1 MKPSPREIVFAL
13 VLLAIPMAA
22 WQLEFAPRQRRQKE
36 LKEQIAAKQLKLD
49 QLFAKKQLSGAIGD
63 LRDQIAEGKEAVEI
77 FRSRLPDE
85 KDIDQIV
92 REVWRL
98 AKSNNL
104 SPTSL
109 RTIPPRKGKQFTNAG
124 SPHGEQPLLIQIE
137 GNFKGLYSFMLDMES
152 QSRIMRVRQMTLK
165 APEKDYSG
173 LVSATIE
180 FSIFFERK
188 KDQGETQWTAKI

>member
-1 MKPSPREIVFAL
+1 MKPSPREIIFAL

-22 WQLEFAPRQRRQKE
+22 WMLEFAPRQLRQKE
-36 LKEQIAAKQLKLD
+36 LKKQIASKQIKLD
-49 QLFAKKQLSGAIGD
+49 KLFEKKQLSGAIGD
-63 LRDQIAEGKEAVEI
+63 LRDQIAQGKEAVDI

-85 KDIDQIV
+85 KDVDQIV

-98 AKSNNL
+98 AKSNDL

-109 RTIPPRKGKQFTNAG
+109 RTIPHRKDKQFTDRTG
-124 SPHGEQPLLIQIE
+124 PHGEQPVLIQLE

-152 QSRIMRVRQMTLK
+152 QSRITRVRQMTLK
-165 APEKDYSG
+165 TPGKDHIG
-173 LVSATIE
+173 EVSATIE

-188 KDQGETQWTAKI
+188 KGETQWTTKM

>member
-1 MKPSPREIVFAL
+1 MKPNPREIVFAL
-13 VLLAIPMAA
+13 VLLAIPTAA
-22 WQLEFAPRQRRQKE
+22 WLLEFAPRQRRQKE
-36 LKEQIAAKQLKLD
+36 LKEQVEAKQTKLD
-49 QLFAKKQLSGAIGD
+49 RLFEKKQLSGAIGD
-63 LRDQIAEGKEAVEI
+63 LRDQIAEGKEAVAI

-98 AKSNNL
+98 AKSNDL

-109 RTIPPRKGKQFTNAG
+109 RTIPPRKDKQFTG
-124 SPHGEQPLLIQIE
+124 PTSPHGEQPVLIQLE
-137 GNFKGLYSFMLDMES
+137 GDFKGLYSFMLDLES

-165 APEKDYSG
+165 IPKKGHTG

-188 KDQGETQWTAKI
+188 TGETQWTAKI

>member
-1 MKPSPREIVFAL
+1 MKPSPREIIFAL

-22 WQLEFAPRQRRQKE
+22 WKLEFSPRQKRQQE
-36 LKEQIAAKQLKLD
+36 LKQAIEAKQAKLD
-49 QLFAKKQLSGAIGD
+49 KLFEKKQLSGAIGD
-63 LRDQIAEGKEAVEI
+63 LRDQIAEGKKAVEI

-85 KDIDQIV
+85 KEIDQIV

-109 RTIPPRKGKQFTNAG
+109 RTVPPRKDKQFTSPAG
-124 SPHGEQPLLIQIE
+124 PHGEQPVLIQIE
-137 GNFKGLYSFMLDMES
+137 GDFKGLYSFMIDMES

-165 APEKDYSG
+165 KPDKDHTG
-173 LVSATIE
+173 QVSATIE
-180 FSIFFERK
+180 FSIFFEHK
-188 KDQGETQWTAKI
+188 GVDPQWTAKI

>member
-22 WQLEFAPRQRRQKE
+22 WQLEFAPRRHRQKE
-36 LKEQIAAKQLKLD
+36 LKQQIAAKQIKLD
-49 QLFAKKQLSGAIGD
+49 KLFEKKQLSGAIGD
-63 LRDQIAEGKEAVEI
+63 LRSQIAEGKEAVAI

-92 REVWRL
+92 REIWRL

-104 SPTSL
+104 SPTSV
-109 RTIPPRKGKQFTNAG
+109 RTIPPREGGQFTISG
-124 SPHGEQPLLIQIE
+124 GPHGEQPLLIQLE
-137 GNFKGLYSFMLDMES
+137 GSFTGLYSFMLDMES

-165 APEKDYSG
+165 KPEKTENG
-173 LVSATIE
+173 QVSATIE

-188 KDQGETQWTAKI
+188 KGETQWTAKI

>member
-22 WQLEFAPRQRRQKE
+22 WQLEFMPRRRRQKE
-36 LKEQIAAKQLKLD
+36 LKQQIAAKQIKLD
-49 QLFAKKQLSGAIGD
+49 KLFEKKQLSGAIGD
-63 LRDQIAEGKEAVEI
+63 LRSQIAEGKEAVAI

-109 RTIPPRKGKQFTNAG
+109 RTIPPRKDKQFTSPDN
-124 SPHGEQPLLIQIE
+124 PHGEQPMLIQLE
-137 GNFKGLYSFMLDMES
+137 GKFTGLYSFMLDMES

-165 APEKDYSG
+165 KPEKTDNG
-173 LVSATIE
+173 QVSATIE

-188 KDQGETQWTAKI
+188 EGKTQWTAKI

>member
-22 WQLEFAPRQRRQKE
+22 WQLEFVPRRRRQNE
-36 LKEQIAAKQLKLD
+36 LKQAIAAKQAKLD
-49 QLFAKKQLSGAIGD
+49 RLFEKKQLSGAIGD
-63 LRDQIAEGKEAVEI
+63 LRSQIAEGKEIVAI

-92 REVWRL
+92 KEIWRL
-98 AKSNNL
+98 AKSSKL

-109 RTIPPRKGKQFTNAG
+109 RTIPPRKNSRFTNPDG
-124 SPHGEQPLLIQIE
+124 PHGEQPLLIQLE
-137 GNFKGLYSFMLDMES
+137 GSFTGLYSFMLDMES

-165 APEKDYSG
+165 KPEKGLSG
-173 LVSATIE
+173 QVSATIE

-188 KDQGETQWTAKI
+188 KGETQWTAKI

>member
-22 WQLEFAPRQRRQKE
+22 WQLEFAPRRRRQEE
-36 LKEQIAAKQLKLD
+36 LKKQVAAKQVKLD
-49 QLFAKKQLSGAIGD
+49 KLFEKKQLSGAIGD
-63 LRDQIAEGKEAVEI
+63 LRSQIAEGKEAIAI

-85 KDIDQIV
+85 KEIDQIV

-104 SPTSL
+104 SPTSV
-109 RTIPPRKGKQFTNAG
+109 RTVPPRAGRQFTSSDG
-124 SPHGEQPLLIQIE
+124 PHGEQPLLIQLE
-137 GNFKGLYSFMLDMES
+137 GKFTGLYSFMLDMES

-165 APEKDYSG
+165 KPEQTVNG
-173 LVSATIE
+173 QVSATIE

-188 KDQGETQWTAKI
+188 KGETQWTAKI

>member
-22 WQLEFAPRQRRQKE
+22 WLLEFAPRSRRQEE
-36 LKEQIAAKQLKLD
+36 LKKQITAKQIKLD
-49 QLFAKKQLSGAIGD
+49 KLFEKRQLSGAIGG
-63 LRDQIAEGKEAVEI
+63 LRNQIAKGKEAVAI

-109 RTIPPRKGKQFTNAG
+109 RTIPPREGKQFTASG
-124 SPHGEQPLLIQIE
+124 GPHGEQPLLIQLE
-137 GNFKGLYSFMLDMES
+137 GNFTGLYAFMLDMES

-165 APEKDYSG
+165 KPEKTEKG
-173 LVSATIE
+173 QVSATIE

-188 KDQGETQWTAKI
+188 KGETQWTAKI

>member
-22 WQLEFAPRQRRQKE
+22 WQLEFAPRRRRQKE
-36 LKEQIAAKQLKLD
+36 LKQQIAAKQIKLD
-49 QLFAKKQLSGAIGD
+49 KLFEKKQLSGAIGD
-63 LRDQIAEGKEAVEI
+63 LRSQIAEGKEAVAI

-98 AKSNNL
+98 AKANNL
-104 SPTSL
+104 SPTSV
-109 RTIPPRKGKQFTNAG
+109 RTVPPRKGRQFTNPDG
-124 SPHGEQPLLIQIE
+124 PHGEQPLLIQLE
-137 GNFKGLYSFMLDMES
+137 GDFTGLYSFMLDMES

-165 APEKDYSG
+165 KPDKAPDG
-173 LVSATIE
+173 QVSATVE
-180 FSIFFERK
+180 FSIFFERRK
-188 KDQGETQWTAKI
+188 GETQWTAKI

>member
-1 MKPSPREIVFAL
+1 MKPSPREIIFAL

-22 WQLEFAPRQRRQKE
+22 WMLEFAPRQRRQKD
-36 LKEQIAAKQLKLD
+36 LKEQIAAKQTKLD
-49 QLFAKKQLSGAIGD
+49 RLFEKKQLSGAIGD
-63 LRDQIAEGKEAVEI
+63 LRDQIAEGKEAVDI

-85 KDIDQIV
+85 KDVDQIV

-98 AKSNNL
+98 AKSNDL

-109 RTIPPRKGKQFTNAG
+109 RTIPPRKDRQFTNLTG
-124 SPHGEQPLLIQIE
+124 PHGEQPVLIQLE

-152 QSRIMRVRQMTLK
+152 QSRITRVRKMTLK
-165 APEKDYSG
+165 TPGQDHAG
-173 LVSATIE
+173 MVSATIE

-188 KDQGETQWTAKI
+188 KGEAQWTTKM

>member
-1 MKPSPREIVFAL
+1 MKPNLREIVFAL

-36 LKEQIAAKQLKLD
+36 LKQQIAAKQIKLD
-49 QLFAKKQLSGAIGD
+49 KLFEKKQLSGAIGD
-63 LRDQIAEGKEAVEI
+63 LRSQIAEGKEAVAL

-109 RTIPPRKGKQFTNAG
+109 RTIPPRKNKQFTSPDG
-124 SPHGEQPLLIQIE
+124 PHGEQPVLIQLE
-137 GNFKGLYSFMLDMES
+137 GKFTGLYSFMLDMES

-165 APEKDYSG
+165 KPEKTYSG
-173 LVSATIE
+173 QVSATIE
-180 FSIFFERK
+180 FSIFFERRK
-188 KDQGETQWTAKI
+188 GETQWTKI

>member
-1 MKPSPREIVFAL
+1 MKPSPREIIFAL

-22 WQLEFAPRQRRQKE
+22 WHLEFAPRQRRQKE
-36 LKEQIAAKQLKLD
+36 LKQQIQAKQAKLD
-49 QLFAKKQLSGAIGD
+49 KLFEKKQLSGAIGD
-63 LRDQIAEGKEAVEI
+63 LRDQIAEGKEAVAI

-98 AKSNNL
+98 AKSNDL

-109 RTIPPRKGKQFTNAG
+109 RTIPPRKNKQFTSPDG
-124 SPHGEQPLLIQIE
+124 PHGEQPVLIQIE
-137 GNFKGLYSFMLDMES
+137 GDFNGLYSFMLDMES
-152 QSRIMRVRQMTLK
+152 QSRIMRIRQMTLK
-165 APEKDYSG
+165 APENTHTG
-173 LVSATIE
+173 MVSATIE

-188 KDQGETQWTAKI
+188 KGQSQWTAKI

>member
-1 MKPSPREIVFAL
+1 MKPNPRELIFAL

-22 WQLEFAPRQRRQKE
+22 WHLEFAPRQRRQTE
-36 LKEQIAAKQLKLD
+36 LKANITAKQAKLNK
-49 QLFAKKQLSGAIGD
+49 LFAKKQLSGAIGN
-63 LRDQIAEGKEAVEI
+63 LRTEIAESKEAVAI

-98 AKSNNL
+98 AKSNKL

-109 RTIPPRKGKQFTNAG
+109 RTIPPRKDKQFTSGAG
-124 SPHGEQPLLIQIE
+124 PHGEQPVLIQLE
-137 GNFKGLYSFMLDMES
+137 GNFNGLYSFMIDLEA
-152 QSRIMRVRQMTLK
+152 QSRIMRVRQMILK
-165 APEKDYSG
+165 SQDKEHSG

-188 KDQGETQWTAKI
+188 QEGEKWATKI

>member
-22 WQLEFAPRQRRQKE
+22 WLLEFAPRQRRQKE
-36 LKEQIAAKQLKLD
+36 LKEQVAAKRIKLD
-49 QLFAKKQLSGAIGD
+49 KLFEKKQLSGAIGN
-63 LRDQIAEGKEAVEI
+63 LRNQIAEGKEAVAI

-98 AKSNNL
+98 AKANNL

-109 RTIPPRKGKQFTNAG
+109 RTIPPRKDKQFTSPVG
-124 SPHGEQPLLIQIE
+124 PHGEQPLLIQLE
-137 GNFKGLYSFMLDMES
+137 GDFKGLYSFMLAMES
-152 QSRIMRVRQMTLK
+152 QSRITRVRQMTLK
-165 APEKDYSG
+165 TPEKDHTG
-173 LVSATIE
+173 LVSTTIE

-188 KDQGETQWTAKI
+188 KEETQWTAKI